1 MLLVE
6 PSFRTITI
14 RIILANFENLV
25 GSSLENT
32 HLDLLNKIYYSF
44 LSNIKL
50 LILNNKYIKEAGYEL
65 FEIEWNF
72 FKKDIESVING
83 LISYPFLL
91 IPFNLEDLI
100 EDYPTILKIQKNEID
115 YFKNYLMIF
124 MSIFDLRHSNFK
136 FRSKILKKNESIK
149 ERFPLNLGTKM
160 LELESSFSISS
171 KSIFNSRFYT

>member
-1 MLLVE
+1 M
-6 PSFRTITI
+6 
-14 RIILANFENLV
+14 
-25 GSSLENT
+25 
-32 HLDLLNKIYYSF
+32 
-44 LSNIKL
+44 SNIKL

-124 MSIFDLRHSNFK
+124 IEMTFRGK
-136 FRSKILKKNESIK
+136 FLLK
-149 ERFPLNLGTKM
+149 
-160 LELESSFSISS
+160 
-171 KSIFNSRFYT
+171 